1 MRAQVFKPTLGRQ
14 ADDSEFKDSLVYVAS
29 SRTAR
34 TTQLH
39 TEKPSRMGGYNNDV
53 IISACIPE
61 CTKARRVWPCL
72 S

>member
-34 TTQLH
+34 VICTLFQKKKKQKKKTKNKR
-39 TEKPSRMGGYNNDV
+39 KPLLSDIKRLQ
-53 IISACIPE
+53 
-61 CTKARRVWPCL
+61 KAEQ
-72 S
+72 